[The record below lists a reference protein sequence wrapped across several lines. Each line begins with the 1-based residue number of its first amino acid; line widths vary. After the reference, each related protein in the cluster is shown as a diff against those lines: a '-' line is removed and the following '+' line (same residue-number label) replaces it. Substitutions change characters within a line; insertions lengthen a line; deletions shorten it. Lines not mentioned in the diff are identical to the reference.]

1 MPEFTRSD
9 ALDLNEKYCVRLLIR
24 AVRGGARPD
33 DCARSAAGIHLRDRT
48 CRAEALLRILRQRS
62 SPEAFAVDDE
72 GNVAGHPA
80 LAHEIDEYARDL
92 LAGESASGGA
102 TLVGSLVDILRK
114 PAPGSYPTPGASH
127 PTSARNPNPAVPGS
141 IPPGAGTA
149 PSFIQTP
156 GGTATTPGGGAFAGF
171 GASSQPASNPLS
183 LAPAQQQPFGGG
195 IFGAQPTQGVPA
207 QQPTQPQQPGAVV
220 VGQNNGQNDPFA
232 EKLARLEL
240 VEDERGRLCRRA
252 EWLSNERRVVA
263 ECLYHA
269 IVATGVRSGDVN
281 QTDTPGGALS
291 ATDAKAVMELFA
303 EVATPTVARACADA
317 HARSL
322 DAGRAQAAAAQV
334 AAVGALDEYSGVP
347 GSSPAPIGD
356 LPQSVQEDLPAAI
369 VVALAA
375 LAAVVPYG
383 GNGRIGTG
391 SDGAK
396 SHAQVVETASAAL
409 QKAVDDANERAGV
422 AAPVKIDP
430 LRALGDYPFLN
441 ASERG
446 QRDPTQFGFDGQP
459 AWGSRQRQQHA
470 GAAYGY
476 GSPFATNP
484 GQAVQP
490 APGMMGPGDAGG
502 QVGQVSDKSADEE
515 EEERVAQ
522 MTIGVLEFCRLA
534 CALTGLDLGR
544 KDADVAASVAA
555 DAGALTAARAML
567 RTCAFQDDADASRR
581 HYLDLVHAVIRG
593 AVAHMLKNP
602 AIGEALAAVVPAP
615 TQQQVERERVAQEH
629 WESNSLFE
637 TDAELQRQREEEEE
651 RLRLQREEED
661 ASREAPLTALCG
673 LLREVYSQAPHLPAA
688 AADVLPAF
696 LDAIVEWE
704 HSVESL
710 VAVVGLAAAV
720 AGTGPEGAS
729 QIWSRMRH
737 PLPGSCV
744 TWDSFVGALVG
755 YNRRFRFG
763 GDTPRE
769 LEENEYGSR
778 GNVGPNPYAA
788 AFSREREMPEADV
801 QGLSAYLGL
810 LTSLLNA
817 APPGE
822 ASAWTQWL
830 EGRYGFSLLDELA
843 ALRSC
848 PVPAKL
854 KASIL
859 DAIAA
864 TGRGSVRAAADAWR
878 RLEREAAERGA
889 IGSSSSSNPA
899 LTNFADFRSPHRDAH
914 LHPGGPLGSQL
925 TGSPY
930 GRTDPH
936 SHVGIAPA
944 VSPNGLM
951 TGYGAAAAARQQHSY
966 YAQALREASRAATL
980 QNQLCVPGSD
990 VNWEFMHGE
999 ARSRTY
1005 PHAAA
1010 YVRMV
1015 NGLIAETMA
1024 QGAGPSAGSGRGC
1037 ASAFRFVRDCV
1048 FGNLRHR
1055 QHRSQTER
1063 WSLARDAA
1071 EHFRLQLELFARA
1084 PEEDKYVRGW
1094 SGGSSN
1100 DPTFDPTL
1108 HGSYGSTGV
1117 SPYGA
1122 APRSPYH
1129 HTNAQYAH
1137 NGSNVRSVGAGN
1149 HLGTETGGGLG
1160 DFVDPQSSDAY
1171 APGRDLMVDFLSD
1184 GVTFRGILAVL
1195 SVGADYLAAERP
1207 CAHGEA
1213 LEGCVLACLECVAA
1227 ALAMDKSCVD
1237 ALRERAVGR
1246 ATDQTNGRGFDTD
1259 DSLGAFHS
1267 SLDQVML
1274 RDASQCSA
1282 ALGYVSYRHNP
1293 ALALASLKI
1302 FAELAARTPRLV
1314 DLLPRDARNNLVEGC
1329 ASVLELATLHV
1340 ASTTSFIHDGTS
1352 ATRDVVS
1359 RAGSL
1364 VLDVLLENLSAPAP
1378 GVAHLL
1384 LGFDV
1389 DGETERS
1396 VLRPFDGEFN
1406 CLTVLLEVM
1415 EAYPPG
1421 VVAARGGGGGSAG
1434 YALEP
1439 PGDGETGAGHCEA
1452 PELAA
1457 RLLFEL
1463 AANEVTSVPTIGLLQ
1478 NWPPGGNHQRLPTLL
1493 ADALATAPPTDDAGF
1508 EPGTSGR
1515 AASAHYRSWIMRTA
1529 ALALDATAPPPG
1541 SFPAASVDD
1550 LPPLA
1555 AQLTRVILSLGD
1567 GDGFGGYG
1575 NISSGGNS
1583 VERPRMAALEL
1594 LATLPPP
1601 PTPPLAAARECARR
1615 CRMNPDAAAT
1625 QRELGVLDLL
1635 SDRRPFDAGG
1645 VLEVTARGDAV
1656 IGVRALGAR
1665 LSEASRRVSMS
1676 QAARGT
1682 AGNGNFGAGLDGDA
1696 DRGRENVRKEAVQT
1710 AVRMARAFNASVEE
1724 HAAHV
1729 HAVSAWS
1736 ELVAV
1741 CASRCLPSGGQTHA
1755 NLSGFSPND
1764 GPGLDAQ
1771 EILCR
1776 LGDGVL
1782 AQLARDTLADRASR
1796 TGAEQSD
1803 GDSQDG
1809 GGSDW
1814 WDARRAPLARL
1825 AATLM
1830 ARLRASARG
1839 GGGVGGFG
1847 ELRSTADA
1855 DAIGGGP
1862 PGAGISTVARTVFGG
1877 FGHLEL
1883 PPLPA
1888 TRCKALLRALLAALL
1903 KPRTNSIGN
1912 IGGTSFGYVP
1922 ASSGGGSSFGGG
1934 SDSPGDPEV
1943 RANLYAAL
1951 LSFLRYVRPARAA
1964 QLPGSVLA
1972 AARGSSGEAGAESN
1986 RVVDLALNAAAEQNE
2001 LEASTSALIRRDAG
2015 PLVELIARDVV
2026 NETEGADERLRAAA
2040 TSAVEALVAAT
2051 VVASRAGSSS
2061 GTVRPEPSHVSA
2073 RETAPGTPAG
2083 GVGSAFRAGAVSGN
2097 ASAFGGTSE
2106 AFSSLASPNM
2116 SSDPIHQG
2124 LNPDPAARQLDP
2136 VVGALGQAL
2145 ARSGIVRA
2153 CLARLE
2159 RASLPDLI
2167 LPTPS
2172 AAQKIASLRA
2182 DVSLLLRLAQL
2193 PGGGARAL
2201 YSAGAMAALTNCRAI
2216 DAYVADGP
2224 GDAAAVAADSRAQG
2238 GGHFPTPSFGEFDA
2252 LSGSFDFPDENA
2264 NPNASESFSGVDQPF
2279 PGSFGRNPI
2288 VGDSYSPIAPLPL
2301 PRARH
2306 HAVLVPVLR
2315 LAGTLVNA
2323 LADDAEVHASGVA
2336 FLEAHRS
2343 VISRILSDR
2352 VRHAHLSDLAE
2363 LEAAVT
2369 LVARLATNRR
2379 SPQERDDSPAS
2390 KIVDE
2395 FVPAL
2400 DALTARLIAGDG
2412 KYDAFIAAASP
2423 EGSPSAST
2431 SHAEIAR
2438 RLASERARRKFGASI
2453 GSHPTTTTYGS
2464 EMSGG
2469 SLGGGGGSLDEGN
2482 GATCGLPPVPA
2493 AAAAARIER
2502 SHRAVRAA
2510 LTSTQLALAEQGRCE
2525 RFAAL
2530 EVRTDLA
2537 VDASPRPRPTLAGFA
2552 HLVARL
2558 SEELVAEVRQ
2568 RARILR
2574 KLAADGGAGAAR
2586 AVAADAHGGFVGGG
2600 ELAAAAAVMAAQNGG
2615 AFPHSGAAEAS
2626 AAAAAVA
2633 ARERAVRVLSHTCAS
2648 SLELILG
2655 RLWAPQTRQTHQGG
2669 GQATFSSPAARNAG
2683 GLGSSNSPH
2692 LGGGGVGTAFRD
2704 QQTSAGTRTVV
2715 GGAYAYA
2722 PAEIAELSAIL
2733 APAVAALADLDLP
2746 ASDLHVG
2753 GPLGD
2758 AGGFGDGGRLKGLIR
2773 RTRDT
2778 LLAAVPANAGE
2789 GAPTLL
2795 LARGENYGDSSG
2807 GWGVGHDGVSPARGF
2822 AQSPLPPPRFGLFNA

>member
-1 MPEFTRSD
+1 MNNVNN
-9 ALDLNEKYCVRLLIR
+9 A
-24 AVRGGARPD
+24 AV
-33 DCARSAAGIHLRDRT
+33 
-48 CRAEALLRILRQRS
+48 
-62 SPEAFAVDDE
+62 
-72 GNVAGHPA
+72 
-80 LAHEIDEYARDL
+80 
-92 LAGESASGGA
+92 
-102 TLVGSLVDILRK
+102 
-114 PAPGSYPTPGASH
+114 
-127 PTSARNPNPAVPGS
+127 
-141 IPPGAGTA
+141 
-149 PSFIQTP
+149 
-156 GGTATTPGGGAFAGF
+156 
-171 GASSQPASNPLS
+171 
-183 LAPAQQQPFGGG
+183 
-195 IFGAQPTQGVPA
+195 
-207 QQPTQPQQPGAVV
+207 
-220 VGQNNGQNDPFA
+220 NDPFA
-232 EKLARLEL
+232 ASARLEL

-252 EWLSNERRVVA
+252 EWLANERRVVA

-269 IVATGVRSGDVN
+269 IVATGVRSGDRP
-281 QTDTPGGALS
+281 DTPGGALS

-317 HARSL
+317 RARSL
-322 DAGRAQAAAAQV
+322 DAGRAQGAAAQV
-334 AAVGALDEYSGVP
+334 AAVGALDEYAGVP
-347 GSSPAPIGD
+347 GSSPPTIGD
-356 LPQSVQEDLPAAI
+356 LPQSVQEDLPAALVI
-369 VVALAA
+369 A
-375 LAAVVPYG
+375 LAAVAAVTPSGSVG
-383 GNGRIGTG
+383 GSN
-391 SDGAK
+391 GAK
-396 SHAQVVETASAAL
+396 SHAQVVDTAFASL
-409 QKAVDDANERAGV
+409 QKAVDDANERAGGS
-422 AAPVKIDP
+422 APVKIDP

-441 ASERG
+441 AQQS
-446 QRDPTQFGFDGQP
+446 QRDRRAFGFDG
-459 AWGSRQRQQHA
+459 RQQPWQQQPWQQQQQQQQA
-470 GAAYGY
+470 GAAYG
-476 GSPFATNP
+476 SPFAVP
-484 GQAVQP
+484 GGP
-490 APGMMGPGDAGG
+490 AAAAAAPFGGFSGGGFSGSGGVVGAGMMGPNDAAVGAGG
-502 QVGQVSDKSADEE
+502 PGGDKSADDE

-544 KDADVAASVAA
+544 KDTDVSASIAA

-581 HYLDLVHAVIRG
+581 SYLDLVHLVIRG
-593 AVAHMLKNP
+593 AIAHMLKNP
-602 AIGEALAAVVPAP
+602 AVGEALAAVVPAP
-615 TQQQVERERVAQEH
+615 TPQQVERERAALEH

-651 RLRLQREEED
+651 RLRLQKEEED

-673 LLREVYSQAPHLPAA
+673 LLSEVYSQAPDLPAA
-688 AADVLPAF
+688 AADVLPGF

-710 VAVVGLAAAV
+710 VGVVGLMAAV

-729 QIWSRMRH
+729 QIWSRMQH
-737 PLPGSCV
+737 PLAGSCV

-755 YNRRFRFG
+755 YNRRFQFG
-763 GDTPRE
+763 GDTPQE
-769 LEENEYGSR
+769 LEENERSAAEAGVGYGGGGAR
-778 GNVGPNPYAA
+778 GGYGGYGANAGGPNPYAA

-810 LTSLLNA
+810 LASLLRA

-830 EGRYGFSLLDELA
+830 EGRYGFSLLD
-843 ALRSC
+843 ALTTLHSC

-854 KASIL
+854 KAAIL

-864 TGRGSVRAAADAWR
+864 TGRGSAHAAADAWR
-878 RLEREAAERGA
+878 RLEREVAERGA
-889 IGSSSSSNPA
+889 IGSSSNPISP
-899 LTNFADFRSPHRDAH
+899 NFADFRSPLADVRSPHRDPH
-914 LHPGGPLGSQL
+914 SL

-930 GRTDPH
+930 GRGGDLH
-936 SHVGIAPA
+936 NSLVAPA
-944 VSPNGLM
+944 IPNGG
-951 TGYGAAAAARQQHSY
+951 GYGAAAAARQQHSY
-966 YAQALREASRAATL
+966 RQQMLREQARAATL

-1005 PHAAA
+1005 PHASA

-1015 NGLIAETMA
+1015 NGLIRETMSS
-1024 QGAGPSAGSGRGC
+1024 GAGPSAGNGR
-1037 ASAFRFVRDCV
+1037 ASIVAFRFVRDCV

-1063 WSLARDAA
+1063 WSLARDAVT
-1071 EHFRLQLELFARA
+1071 HFRLQLELFARA
-1084 PEEDKYVRGW
+1084 PEEDKYARGW
-1094 SGGSSN
+1094 SGV
-1100 DPTFDPTL
+1100 DPAFDPTSSG
-1108 HGSYGSTGV
+1108 HPYGSTLNPNLN
-1117 SPYGA
+1117 PYGA
-1122 APRSPYH
+1122 APGRSPYH
-1129 HTNAQYAH
+1129 GANA
-1137 NGSNVRSVGAGN
+1137 SNVPNVGEDVGA
-1149 HLGTETGGGLG
+1149 TDFGGYN
-1160 DFVDPQSSDAY
+1160 VTTSDVY

-1207 CAHGEA
+1207 TAHGEA

-1227 ALAMDKSCVD
+1227 ALAMDKSCVN
-1237 ALRERAVGR
+1237 AMRERAV
-1246 ATDQTNGRGFDTD
+1246 DQTGNERTGGGFGAGAGSD
-1259 DSLGAFHS
+1259 DSSLGAFHS
-1267 SLDQVML
+1267 PLDQVML
-1274 RDASQCSA
+1274 RDASQCA
-1282 ALGYVSYRHNP
+1282 AAIGYVSYRHNP

-1302 FAELAARTPRLV
+1302 FAEIAGRTPRLV
-1314 DLLPRDARNNLVEGC
+1314 DLLPRDSRAGLVQGC
-1329 ASVLELATLHV
+1329 ASVLELATLVPPPPVGTGDDSV
-1340 ASTTSFIHDGTS
+1340 A
-1352 ATRDVVS
+1352 DVVS

-1364 VLDVLLENLSAPAP
+1364 VLDVLLENLAAPAP
-1378 GVAHLL
+1378 AATHLL

-1389 DGETERS
+1389 DGEVENS

-1421 VVAARGGGGGSAG
+1421 VVAAREGGGSG
-1434 YALEP
+1434 ALEP
-1439 PGDGETGAGHCEA
+1439 PGGFEERSAGHCEA

-1457 RLLFEL
+1457 RLVFEL
-1463 AANEVTSVPTIGLLQ
+1463 AANEVTSAPTIGLLQ
-1478 NWPPGGNHQRLPTLL
+1478 SWPPGAPGAAQRLPTLL
-1493 ADALATAPPTDDAGF
+1493 ADSLATTPPTDGAGF
-1508 EPGTSGR
+1508 EPGSAGSRR

-1529 ALALDATAPPPG
+1529 ALVLDATAPPPG

-1555 AQLTRVILSLGD
+1555 AQLTRVALSLG
-1567 GDGFGGYG
+1567 GEPRASE
-1575 NISSGGNS
+1575 SSGNS

-1615 CRMNPDAAAT
+1615 CRISPDVAAT
-1625 QRELGVLDLL
+1625 QRELGVHDLL
-1635 SDRRPFDAGG
+1635 SDRRPFEAGG

-1665 LSEASRRVSMS
+1665 LSEASRRISMS
-1676 QAARGT
+1676 QAARGGA
-1682 AGNGNFGAGLDGDA
+1682 AGGFDDA
-1696 DRGRENVRKEAVQT
+1696 DRARGSVHKEAVQV

-1741 CASRCLPSGGQTHA
+1741 CASRCLPSGHDASPGFGPTGDHHA
-1755 NLSGFSPND
+1755 GAGFDP
-1764 GPGLDAQ
+1764 Q
-1771 EILCR
+1771 ETLCR

-1782 AQLARDTLADRASR
+1782 AQLARDTLADQQRVAD
-1796 TGAEQSD
+1796 AD
-1803 GDSQDG
+1803 GDG
-1809 GGSDW
+1809 GGGVGW
-1814 WDARRAPLARL
+1814 WDARHVPLARL

-1839 GGGVGGFG
+1839 GGGGGGGGGWWGLPGANSSAAG

-1877 FGHLEL
+1877 LGDLEL

-1903 KPRTNSIGN
+1903 KPRT
-1912 IGGTSFGYVP
+1912 TYSF
-1922 ASSGGGSSFGGG
+1922 ASPGAFGAFGSGGAGGG

-1951 LSFLRYVRPARAA
+1951 LSFLQYVRPARAA

-1972 AARGSSGEAGAESN
+1972 AARGGDAGPSTDSDSA
-1986 RVVDLALNAAAEQNE
+1986 RAARRALNAAAEQNE

-2026 NETEGADERLRAAA
+2026 DASEGADERLRAAA
-2040 TSAVEALVAAT
+2040 TLAVEALVAAT

-2061 GTVRPEPSHVSA
+2061 GTRTDQPS
-2073 RETAPGTPAG
+2073 RQETAGPGTPTVATPG
-2083 GVGSAFRAGAVSGN
+2083 PAVVGSAFRAGAVSGN
-2097 ASAFGGTSE
+2097 ATAFGTAAAASSSSSE
-2106 AFSSLASPNM
+2106 AFSSLGASTPLGI
-2116 SSDPIHQG
+2116 STPAHQT
-2124 LNPDPAARQLDP
+2124 PDP

-2153 CLARLE
+2153 CLARVE

-2167 LPTPS
+2167 LPTS
-2172 AAQKIASLRA
+2172 AAANSIASLRA
-2182 DVSLLLRLAQL
+2182 DLSLLLRLAQL

-2201 YSAGAMAALTNCRAI
+2201 AAAGAMAALTNCRAI

-2224 GDAAAVAADSRAQG
+2224 GDAAAVAADARAG
-2238 GGHFPTPSFGEFDA
+2238 GRDGTFGEFDGFDGVG
-2252 LSGSFDFPDENA
+2252 LSGRSYETDENA
-2264 NPNASESFSGVDQPF
+2264 NPNASGDPNIDGGFPANGVA
-2279 PGSFGRNPI
+2279 SFGGRHRG
-2288 VGDSYSPIAPLPL
+2288 VGGDPYSPIAPLPL

-2323 LADDAEVHASGVA
+2323 LADDGDVHASGVA

-2343 VISRILSDR
+2343 VITRILSDR

-2369 LVARLATNRR
+2369 LVARLATARR
-2379 SPQERDDSPAS
+2379 KQPPTSVDDPKTRAAHAV
-2390 KIVDE
+2390 VDE
-2395 FVPAL
+2395 FIPAL

-2438 RLASERARRKFGASI
+2438 RLANERARRKFQI
-2453 GSHPTTTTYGS
+2453 GGDAIAIDG
-2464 EMSGG
+2464 GG
-2469 SLGGGGGSLDEGN
+2469 STGGGGSHPSFQGFAN
-2482 GATCGLPPVPA
+2482 GATGGLPPVPA

-2510 LTSTQLALAEQGRCE
+2510 LVSTQLALAEQGRCE

-2530 EVRTDLA
+2530 ESNDLA
-2537 VDASPRPRPTLAGFA
+2537 ADASPRPRPTLAGFA
-2552 HLVARL
+2552 ALVARL
-2558 SEELVAEVRQ
+2558 SEELVAEVRH

-2574 KLAADGGAGAAR
+2574 RLAADGGAGAAA
-2586 AVAADAHGGFVGGG
+2586 AVRADAFGGFVGGA
-2600 ELAAAAAVMAAQNGG
+2600 ELAAAAAAAAAQNGG

-2655 RLWAPQTRQTHQGG
+2655 RLWAPTQTPPGG
-2669 GQATFSSPAARNAG
+2669 FGTSD
-2683 GLGSSNSPH
+2683 SPH
-2692 LGGGGVGTAFRD
+2692 LGMRTVGSAFRD
-2704 QQTSAGTRTVV
+2704 RHASGAGTRTVV
-2715 GGAYAYA
+2715 GGGAYV
-2722 PAEIAELSAIL
+2722 PAEVAELSAIL
-2733 APAVAALADLDLP
+2733 APAVAALADLDLST
-2746 ASDLHVG
+2746 SDLHVG
-2753 GPLGD
+2753 FGD

-2789 GAPTLL
+2789 PPTLL
-2795 LARGENYGDSSG
+2795 LARGENYGDRSGGG
-2807 GWGVGHDGVSPARGF
+2807 GWGGGHDGVSPARGF

>member
-80 LAHEIDEYARDL
+80 LAKEIDEYARDL

-102 TLVGSLVDILRK
+102 TLVGSLVEILRK
-114 PAPGSYPTPGASH
+114 PAPGSYPSFGVSH
-127 PTSARNPNPAVPGS
+127 PTSAHNPNPAVPGS

-171 GASSQPASNPLS
+171 GASSQPANPLS

-195 IFGAQPTQGVPA
+195 GIFGAQPTQQQTTQGVQA
-207 QQPTQPQQPGAVV
+207 QQQPTQPGAVV
-220 VGQNNGQNDPFA
+220 VAYGRNGRDDPFA
-232 EKLARLEL
+232 ASALLEL

-252 EWLSNERRVVA
+252 EWLSNERRLVA

-269 IVATGVRSGDVN
+269 IVATGVRSGDVP
-281 QTDTPGGALS
+281 TDTPGGALS
-291 ATDAKAVMELFA
+291 ASDAKAVMELFA

-322 DAGRAQAAAAQV
+322 DAGRAQGAAAQV

-347 GSSPAPIGD
+347 GSSPPTIGD

-375 LAAVVPYG
+375 VAAVVPA
-383 GNGRIGTG
+383 IAG

-446 QRDPTQFGFDGQP
+446 QRDGQFGFDGQP
-459 AWGSRQRQQHA
+459 AWRSRQQQQHA

-476 GSPFATNP
+476 GSPFAVP
-484 GQAVQP
+484 GQAQTP
-490 APGMMGPGDAGG
+490 APGMIGPDAGG

-544 KDADVAASVAA
+544 KDADVSASVAA

-581 HYLDLVHAVIRG
+581 HYLDLVHAVIRR
-593 AVAHMLKNP
+593 AIAHMLKNP

-615 TQQQVERERVAQEH
+615 TLQQVERERVAQEH

-737 PLPGSCV
+737 PPPGSCV

-769 LEENEYGSR
+769 LEENERSAGVEAGGGYGGYGGYGARGGYGSSH

-810 LTSLLNA
+810 LASLLRA

-822 ASAWTQWL
+822 APAWTQWL

-843 ALRSC
+843 ALHSC

-854 KASIL
+854 KAAIL

-864 TGRGSVRAAADAWR
+864 TGRGSARAAADAWR

-899 LTNFADFRSPHRDAH
+899 LTNFADFRSPNFAD
-914 LHPGGPLGSQL
+914 
-925 TGSPY
+925 GSPY

-936 SHVGIAPA
+936 NVGLAPA
-944 VSPNGLM
+944 VSPNGL

-966 YAQALREASRAATL
+966 YAQMLREASRAATL

-1005 PHAAA
+1005 PHASA

-1037 ASAFRFVRDCV
+1037 VGAFRFVRDCV

-1094 SGGSSN
+1094 SGWVN
-1100 DPTFDPTL
+1100 DRPDFDPTL
-1108 HGSYGSTGV
+1108 HGSYGSYGSTGG

-1122 APRSPYH
+1122 
-1129 HTNAQYAH
+1129 
-1137 NGSNVRSVGAGN
+1137 GRSVGAGN
-1149 HLGTETGGGLG
+1149 HLAGMETGGGGLG

-1246 ATDQTNGRGFDTD
+1246 AADQTNGRGFDTD

-1274 RDASQCSA
+1274 RDASQCA
-1282 ALGYVSYRHNP
+1282 AAIGYVSYRHNP

-1302 FAELAARTPRLV
+1302 FAELAERTPRLV
-1314 DLLPRDARNNLVEGC
+1314 DLLPRDARAGLVEGC
-1329 ASVLELATLHV
+1329 ASVLELATLV
-1340 ASTTSFIHDGTS
+1340 PRATTTTFGDAG
-1352 ATRDVVS
+1352 AAAADVVS

-1396 VLRPFDGEFN
+1396 VLRPFDGKFN

-1421 VVAARGGGGGSAG
+1421 VVAARGGGGSGG
-1434 YALEP
+1434 GALEP
-1439 PGDGETGAGHCEA
+1439 PGGDSHGETGAGHCEA

-1457 RLLFEL
+1457 RLVFEL
-1463 AANEVTSVPTIGLLQ
+1463 AANEVTSAPTIGLLQ
-1478 NWPPGGNHQRLPTLL
+1478 NWRSRSAAGNWLPTLL
-1493 ADALATAPPTDDAGF
+1493 ADALATVPPTEDAGF

-1555 AQLTRVILSLGD
+1555 AQLTRVVLSLGD
-1567 GDGFGGYG
+1567 GDDVSLGGFG
-1575 NISSGGNS
+1575 NISSGNS

-1615 CRMNPDAAAT
+1615 CRMNPEVAAT

-1682 AGNGNFGAGLDGDA
+1682 AGNGGGGGFGSGLDPDA
-1696 DRGRENVRKEAVQT
+1696 DLSRENVRKEAVQT

-1741 CASRCLPSGGQTHA
+1741 CASRCLPSGQTHDA
-1755 NLSGFSPND
+1755 NLESGFSSTG
-1764 GPGLDAQ
+1764 GPGFDAQ

-1782 AQLARDTLADRASR
+1782 AQLARDTLADRR
-1796 TGAEQSD
+1796 RVAEQSD
-1803 GDSQDG
+1803 GDGGDG
-1809 GGSDW
+1809 GADW

-1839 GGGVGGFG
+1839 GGVGGVG

-1862 PGAGISTVARTVFGG
+1862 PGAGISTVARSVLGG
-1877 FGHLEL
+1877 LGDLEL

-1903 KPRTNSIGN
+1903 KPRTNSFGA
-1912 IGGTSFGYVP
+1912 GGTSFGYVP
-1922 ASSGGGSSFGGG
+1922 SPGGGSFGGG

-1964 QLPGSVLA
+1964 QLPGSVLN
-1972 AARGSSGEAGAESN
+1972 AARQQSGEAGAEAA
-1986 RVVDLALNAAAEQNE
+1986 RTVDRALNAAAEQNE

-2026 NETEGADERLRAAA
+2026 DSSEGFDERLRAAA

-2051 VVASRAGSSS
+2051 VVASRAASSS
-2061 GTVRPEPSHVSA
+2061 GTRPEPSHVSGA

-2097 ASAFGGTSE
+2097 ASAFATSE
-2106 AFSSLASPNM
+2106 AFFSGNAASPNV
-2116 SSDPIHQG
+2116 SSDQIHQG
-2124 LNPDPAARQLDP
+2124 APDPAAIPQLDP

-2167 LPTPS
+2167 LPTPA

-2201 YSAGAMAALTNCRAI
+2201 ASAGAMAALTNCRAI

-2224 GDAAAVAADSRAQG
+2224 GDAAAVAADSRATN
-2238 GGHFPTPSFGEFDA
+2238 GGHFPTRSFGEFDA

-2264 NPNASESFSGVDQPF
+2264 NPNASESFSLIDQPF
-2279 PGSFGRNPI
+2279 PGSFGRNPV
-2288 VGDSYSPIAPLPL
+2288 VGDPYSPIAPLPL

-2379 SPQERDDSPAS
+2379 SPPGDDSPAS

-2438 RLASERARRKFGASI
+2438 RLASERARRKFGGAPI
-2453 GSHPTTTTYGS
+2453 GGSHPTTYHMGD
-2464 EMSGG
+2464 GG
-2469 SLGGGGGSLDEGN
+2469 SLGGRGGSLGGSLDESNG

-2510 LTSTQLALAEQGRCE
+2510 LVSTQLALAEQGRCE

-2537 VDASPRPRPTLAGFA
+2537 ADASPRPRPTLAGFA

-2558 SEELVAEVRQ
+2558 SEELVAETRQ

-2574 KLAADGGAGAAR
+2574 RLAADGGAGAAR

-2655 RLWAPQTRQTHQGG
+2655 RLWAPQTRQTSGG
-2669 GQATFSSPAARNAG
+2669 GEGGATRAAETFSSPAARSAG
-2683 GLGSSNSPH
+2683 GGFGSSDSPH
-2692 LGGGGVGTAFRD
+2692 LGVGFGGGGVGGAFRD

-2715 GGAYAYA
+2715 GVGGYA

-2733 APAVAALADLDLP
+2733 APAVAALADLDLST
-2746 ASDLHVG
+2746 SDLHV
-2753 GPLGD
+2753 GD

-2789 GAPTLL
+2789 PPTLL
-2795 LARGENYGDSSG
+2795 LARGENHGGASGGGG
-2807 GWGVGHDGVSPARGF
+2807 GWGGGHDRVSPARGF